1 LEYQLDVTYAFMAS
15 CYSSKKEYYK
25 AIGFANKS
33 LNVNAENS
41 YAHTVR
47 EFSYQY
53 LISDLNKKKKYQE
66 AIILYHK
73 AIEEDKQNNIY
84 PWAADIYGSKGL
96 NYIVKNEYE
105 KAIEPLLEAIRL
117 NPEDGNY
124 YNNLGF
130 VYMQKK
136 EYDKAIKFY
145 KQALEIY
152 ANYKS
157 LEELPNWEH
166 YPPKAAKIAK
176 NKKKNAYSLTYSLLG
191 TLYFKTKKYKK
202 AIEVYEKYLE
212 YKPDDVEIKG
222 YLKSLYKEVNS
233 TSLSE

>member
-1 LEYQLDVTYAFMAS
+1 MAS
-15 CYSSKKEYYK
+15 CYSSKKDYYK
-25 AIGFANKS
+25 AIKFANKS
-33 LNVNAENS
+33 LDIKLKSTVTEYAES
-41 YAHTVR
+41 LRVSA
-47 EFSYQY
+47 YQS
-53 LISDLNKKKKYQE
+53 LIFKLVDKKQYKE
-66 AIILYHK
+66 AISLYKK

-84 PWAADIYGSKGL
+84 LWASDIYVSQGV
-96 NYIVKNEYE
+96 NYISKEEYE
-105 KAIEPLLEAIRL
+105 KAIESFEEAIRL
-117 NPEDGNY
+117 NPKDGQS